1 MAGIILV
8 SMTCGTHVAL
18 AGLTGYMKPID
29 HAALGAIFKV
39 LDESAEMSLGT
50 CRPDGFPQVTTVNF
64 VHEELL
70 LYCAVG
76 LDSQKAHNI
85 RANANVSAS
94 INRTKRDWHDLQGLS
109 FGGTARI
116 LTVEAEMRVASERL
130 LRRFPHLRQFIG
142 GTDSMPWAGMLFVE
156 IVPKVISVLDYR
168 KRFGH
173 TELVELG

>member
-1 MAGIILV
+1 MAGIILD
-8 SMTCGTHVAL
+8 SINCATQPP
-18 AGLTGYMKPID
+18 GYMKPVD
-29 HAALGAIFKV
+29 ETALAAIFKV
-39 LDESAEMSLGT
+39 LDESGEMSLGT

-64 VHEELL
+64 AHEELL

-85 RANANVSAS
+85 RANPRVSAA
-94 INRTKRDWHDLQGLS
+94 INRPKRDWHDLQGLS
-109 FGGTARI
+109 IGGTARI
-116 LTVEAEMRVASERL
+116 LTLEPEMRVAAERL

-142 GTDSMPWAGMLFVE
+142 GTDLMPWAGMLFIE
-156 IVPKVISVLDYR
+156 IVPKVISILDYR

>member
-1 MAGIILV
+1 
-8 SMTCGTHVAL
+8 
-18 AGLTGYMKPID
+18 MKPVD
-29 HAALGAIFKV
+29 DAARAAIFKV

-64 VHEELL
+64 VHDDLVL
-70 LYCAVG
+70 FCAVG

-85 RANANVSAS
+85 RTNAKVSAT

-116 LTVEAEMRVASERL
+116 LTSEAEMRVVAERL
-130 LRRFPHLRQFIG
+130 LRRFPHLRQFIH
-142 GTDSMPWAGMLFVE
+142 GTDTLPWTGMLFVE
-156 IVPKVISVLDYR
+156 IAPKIMSILDYR

-173 TELVELG
+173 TELVEIG